1 MGGGWPLQDWASGS
15 APGHLAGRVA
25 AGTWCVVL
33 SFTLKET
40 GLCPTPRPGP
50 GKQTVTG
57 EKEAVVQ
64 GLIQILEAV
73 GSKASPACSLSG
85 LLTCYCPGPRASSSG
100 PFCSSNTQ
108 SRPHQGLVL
117 PTPVSRI
124 CFPKTLS
131 GQDCPTP
138 HTSAQSHLLRET
150 SLMTRPTLSRC
161 PALAVQ

>member
-100 PFCSSNTQ
+100 PFCSSNTH
-108 SRPHQGLVL
+108 SHVHIRALYYRLLYLGYVFPRRSQGRTAL
-117 PTPVSRI
+117 PCTPQL
-124 CFPKTLS
+124 KA
-131 GQDCPTP
+131 
-138 HTSAQSHLLRET
+138 TSSERL
-150 SLMTRPTLSRC
+150 P
-161 PALAVQ
+161 